1 METLEEIP
9 ESSPEMLR
17 FEGKDG
23 DGVIREMMLL
33 GRVRVDEF
41 YRKSFLC
48 QEDRTTSTPNPSTLN
63 P

>member
-48 QEDRTTSTPNPSTLN
+48 QEDRTTPNP
-63 P
+63 